1 MPEKE
6 PNLPKQLRLGK
17 TGQSQPVKVPE
28 SKTGQGEII
37 TDWQEINWTRRKLI
51 ITIASLSIPY
61 LIAVVISFVTGK
73 NLIGFIFIGMGVFT
87 IGIYLLLRYIE
98 RADF

>member
-1 MPEKE
+1 MPQKE

-28 SKTGQGEII
+28 SKTGKGEII

-61 LIAVVISFVTGK
+61 LIAVVISFVIGN
-73 NLIGFIFIGMGVFT
+73 NLIGFVFIGIGVLT
-87 IGIYLLLRYIE
+87 VGIYLLLRYVE